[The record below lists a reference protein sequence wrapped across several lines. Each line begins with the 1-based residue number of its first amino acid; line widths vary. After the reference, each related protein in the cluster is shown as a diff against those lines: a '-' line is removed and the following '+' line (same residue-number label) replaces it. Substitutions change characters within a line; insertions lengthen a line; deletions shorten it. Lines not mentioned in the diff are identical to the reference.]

1 MTRMSTAEQVRK
13 KLDALWL
20 KYLPTLRARLDSIQ
34 GALDAM
40 KRGDLTDPE
49 RERAAH
55 DAHKLAGSLGTFGIL
70 NGSEAAQ
77 ELERRLLDPKNAFT
91 ELAGLFASLKQEI
104 DNRPC

>member
-1 MTRMSTAEQVRK
+1 MSTADKVNK
-13 KLDALWL
+13 KLAALWL
-20 KYLPTLRARLDSIQ
+20 KYLPTIRARLDSIQ

-40 KRGDLTDPE
+40 ERGDLTDQE
-49 RERAAH
+49 RGRAAH

-77 ELERRLLDPKNAFT
+77 ELERRLLDPKTAFRDV
-91 ELAGLFASLKQEI
+91 AGLFTSLKQEV

>member
-1 MTRMSTAEQVRK
+1 MSTAEQVRK

-70 NGSEAAQ
+70 NGSEVAQ
-77 ELERRLLDPKNAFT
+77 RLERLLLDQRTAFA
-91 ELAGLFASLKQEI
+91 ELARLFTSLKQEI
-104 DNRPC
+104 EKRSC